1 MLQRT
6 NRFICVIL
14 FFVGSSG
21 VTLCRAT
28 PVLDQSFIEPNNA
41 AAFINEAAPFVAQ
54 VYTAGVSGTLAS
66 ISIDVSSND
75 NFPLR
80 VSIRAVVDGIPTAVV
95 LGETLL
101 AGSGAA
107 LSESIVFDERIEQI
121 AGQQYAITLDY
132 PGQPSPAILTNRWAG
147 ASGNAYVKGSLA
159 LSLDGVNWFIEMP
172 ATVDLH
178 FQTVVNAVPEAP
190 VAALM
195 AIGALMGLRR
205 ERHTI
210 QSGKSAPKVTV
221 SH

>member
-1 MLQRT
+1 
-6 NRFICVIL
+6 
-14 FFVGSSG
+14 

-28 PVLDQSFIEPNNA
+28 PVLDQSFTEPNNA

-66 ISIDVSSND
+66 ISVDVSSSD

-80 VSIRAVVDGIPTAVV
+80 VSIRAVAGGLPTAVV

-101 AGSGAA
+101 ASSSAA
-107 LSESIVFDERIEQI
+107 LSESIAFDERIEQI
-121 AGQQYAITLDY
+121 SGQQYAIVLDY
-132 PGQPSPAILTNRWAG
+132 PGQPSPAILTNRWSG
-147 ASGNAYVKGSLA
+147 ASGNAYAPGSLA

-178 FQTVVNAVPEAP
+178 FQTVVNALPEAP
-190 VAALM
+190 VAALL

-205 ERHTI
+205 GRHANH
-210 QSGKSAPKVTV
+210 SGKSAPKVTV